1 MHLPGLILLCL
12 PLHLDCAGCFWLSTY
27 NQINLPTNIGHT
39 MNISHF
45 QANTKQLITKA
56 DLGKVYIDMQGNS
69 RTIDKRIVGEALV
82 AYVVTN
88 KWGKSE
94 IVAK

>member
-1 MHLPGLILLCL
+1 
-12 PLHLDCAGCFWLSTY
+12 
-27 NQINLPTNIGHT
+27 
-39 MNISHF
+39 MNTTSHF

-56 DLGKVYIDMQGNS
+56 DLGKVYIDMCGIT
-69 RTIDKRIVGEALV
+69 RTIDKRIVGETLA